1 MKGGDLSKKVCI
13 FEYPL
18 LLGTDSGPPNE
29 RRLKGIIIA
38 GISLLLGLE
47 SEKKNARPLLKNPS
61 RGSGAI
67 E

>member
-1 MKGGDLSKKVCI
+1 MKKYVFSNIHYCSELIRAYRMSGGYK
-13 FEYPL
+13 E
-18 LLGTDSGPPNE
+18 
-29 RRLKGIIIA
+29 IIIA